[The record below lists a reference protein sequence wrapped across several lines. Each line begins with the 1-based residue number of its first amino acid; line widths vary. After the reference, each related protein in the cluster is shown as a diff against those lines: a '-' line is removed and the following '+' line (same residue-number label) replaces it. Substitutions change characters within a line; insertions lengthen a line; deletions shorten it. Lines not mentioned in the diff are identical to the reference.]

1 MKKLDARHVHGRYG
15 SEDEFDSCSEWD
27 DDEAV
32 DRAWDGVARSTARQT
47 GTVTRSRD
55 QLSATAADQTSAV
68 RAPATLAC
76 PNTNAE
82 FRRILTDTRTEAN
95 RCSDPATGM
104 I

>member
-55 QLSATAADQTSAV
+55 QLSATAADQHLRGA
-68 RAPATLAC
+68 RARHPRL
-76 PNTNAE
+76 PKHK
-82 FRRILTDTRTEAN
+82 R
-95 RCSDPATGM
+95 
-104 I
+104 